1 MILRPLFRF
10 KTKAPQEDTDRW
22 LVVGLGNPGAQY
34 ARSWHNCGFRA
45 LEVLATRHG
54 IRVDRIKFKGVFGK
68 GRIGSQETILL
79 LPITFMNLSGESVG
93 EAMRFFRV
101 PQERTI
107 VLFDDVDIPMG
118 VVKVRTGGGPGT
130 HNGMKSVVSH
140 IGNKDFPR
148 VRIGIG
154 PVPAERD
161 IADFVLSPIPEAGR
175 TAMEAAFARAADAVE
190 LILSSGI
197 ELAMNRVN
205 GNGNGT

>member
-1 MILRPLFRF
+1 MILRPMFRL
-10 KTKAPQEDTDRW
+10 KTKAPEDDTDRW

-45 LEVLATRHG
+45 LEVLSTRHG
-54 IRVDRIKFKGVFGK
+54 IRMDRIKFKGVFGK
-68 GRIGSQETILL
+68 GRIGTREAILL
-79 LPITFMNLSGESVG
+79 LPTTFMNLSGESVG

-140 IGNKDFPR
+140 IGNKDFPQFPC
-148 VRIGIG
+148 ILAG
-154 PVPAERD
+154 ERLKCEQFFLCHQD
-161 IADFVLSPIPEAGR
+161 RHSLFQFHRSLSWEADTPL
-175 TAMEAAFARAADAVE
+175 
-190 LILSSGI
+190 
-197 ELAMNRVN
+197 
-205 GNGNGT
+205 